1 MFWYKGWC
9 SSLLLPCPGIYC
21 FWARASYGTAAHYGA
36 VLGDLEILIP
46 EALADALGFK
56 RMGDADGAVES
67 VPRAL
72 ALRGEGMCTSATGV
86 TLRRW

>member
-1 MFWYKGWC
+1 M
-9 SSLLLPCPGIYC
+9 
-21 FWARASYGTAAHYGA
+21 
-36 VLGDLEILIP
+36 LGDLEILIP

-67 VPRAL
+67 VPCAL
-72 ALRGEGMCTSATGV
+72 ALRREGMCTSATGV